1 MQQESSQLPTV
12 PRSFDHKQDEFW
24 LSTSMD
30 ERIGPRHL
38 ATKRRQRR
46 FDLPSKPVK
55 FPLKLGLKDVNEGS
69 DTSSMSSYAV
79 LSDDT
84 EDDTPPSPPPTVER
98 LTAAQEHAFFK
109 NLYDIISES
118 FDQWETEL
126 EGKGLSYS
134 EMKYED
140 RFINLP
146 VFFEK
151 DVVMGKMPDGGGF
164 WTGGFRLRGRTE
176 LHRLITNPGELVFGF
191 QLGWIEEFSCRTY
204 AVLLIGNDK
213 NVYYYDADG
222 DIVEAE
228 DGDWSYYANGLYDL
242 RKFGTKY
249 VLDPYQNSAPANFQY
264 QLDDGVD
271 DLISLYGGV

>member
-1 MQQESSQLPTV
+1 V
-12 PRSFDHKQDEFW
+12 
-24 LSTSMD
+24 
-30 ERIGPRHL
+30 
-38 ATKRRQRR
+38 
-46 FDLPSKPVK
+46 
-55 FPLKLGLKDVNEGS
+55 KLGLKDVNDGS

-98 LTAAQEHAFFK
+98 LTAAQEHAFFQ

-126 EGKGLSYS
+126 QGKGLSYS

-151 DVVMGKMPDGGGF
+151 DVVMGRMPEGEGF

-176 LHRLITNPGELVFGF
+176 LHRLITNPGELVFGCH
-191 QLGWIEEFSCRTY
+191 LGWIQEFSCRTH
-204 AVLLIGNDK
+204 AILLIGNDK
-213 NVYYYDADG
+213 NVYYYDSDG
-222 DIVEAE
+222 DLVEEE

-249 VLDPYQNSAPANFQY
+249 VLDPQKNSAPANFRY
-264 QLDDGVD
+264 QLDDGTD
-271 DLISLYGGV
+271 DLISF